1 MIQEKSCG
9 AVIYVNQDGEL
20 KFLIQKMQKGHVSL
34 CKGHVEAGE
43 TEHQTARRE
52 IMEET
57 ALEVEFIEGFRE
69 SISYSPYPGCM
80 KEVVFFLAE
89 AKGTQTLAQEA
100 EVAEIYW
107 LEPEA
112 ALAALSFP
120 SDKNVLEK
128 AFEFIN
134 KQKSF

>member
-9 AVIYVNQDGEL
+9 AIIYVNQNGEL
-20 KFLIQKMQKGHVSL
+20 CFLIQKMRKGHVSL

-43 TEHQTARRE
+43 TELQTARRE
-52 IMEET
+52 IREET
-57 ALEVEFIEGFRE
+57 ALEVDFVPGFRE

-89 AKGTQTLAQEA
+89 AQGMETLAQEA

-107 LEPEA
+107 LDYEA
-112 ALAALSFP
+112 AEQALSFP
-120 SDKNVLEK
+120 SDRNVLEK
-128 AFEFIN
+128 AMKFIK
-134 KQKSF
+134 KQNTF

>member
-9 AVIYVNQDGEL
+9 AVIYVNQNGEL

-43 TEHQTARRE
+43 TEQQTARRE

-57 ALEVEFIEGFRE
+57 ALQVDFIEGFRE

-80 KEVVFFLAE
+80 KEVVFFLAR
-89 AKGTQTLAQEA
+89 AKGSRTQAQEA

-107 LEPEA
+107 LDFASATEA
-112 ALAALSFP
+112 LTH
-120 SDKNVLEK
+120 DGDREILEK
-128 AFEFIN
+128 AMKFLEEQN
-134 KQKSF
+134 SF